1 MVQMLEGMKAAQKR
15 GAEEGFKHFIP
26 DATPEQIAKVDAI
39 ADQALGDMPI
49 DEMVAAIVPIYQ
61 KHLTKSDL
69 EAVIIFYKSPA
80 GQKILKEQPAM
91 MAEGMQ
97 AGQDIMLK
105 RLPAILDRLN
115 TQIAK
120 LADEEK
126 SHATGSKAGTA
137 N

>member
-1 MVQMLEGMKAAQKR
+1 M
-15 GAEEGFKHFIP
+15 
-26 DATPEQIAKVDAI
+26 VDA
-39 ADQALGDMPI
+39 
-49 DEMVAAIVPIYQ
+49 MVPVYQ
-61 KHLTKSDL
+61 HHLTKSDL
-69 EAVIIFYKSPA
+69 ESVIAFYRSPA

-97 AGQDIMLK
+97 AGQEIMLK

-120 LADEEK
+120 LAEEEK
-126 SHATGSKAGTA
+126 TRTSGQK

>member
-1 MVQMLEGMKAAQKR
+1 MQWCRFIKR
-15 GAEEGFKHFIP
+15 
-26 DATPEQIAKVDAI
+26 
-39 ADQALGDMPI
+39 
-49 DEMVAAIVPIYQ
+49 
-61 KHLTKSDL
+61 HLTKTDL
-69 EAVIIFYKSPA
+69 EAVIAFYKSSA

-97 AGQDIMLK
+97 AGQDIMIK

-126 SHATGSKAGTA
+126 KRPATEK